1 MRRTGKLY
9 GLTLASAAAATT
21 ATISI
26 CFWNNRSHTLHLWLD
41 IVPQGF
47 GMASLITSTL
57 IVRFSIFHTLILA
70 INTDSQAMI
79 ASVTKEDLAVATGGK
94 SANV

>member
-1 MRRTGKLY
+1 
-9 GLTLASAAAATT
+9 
-21 ATISI
+21 
-26 CFWNNRSHTLHLWLD
+26 
-41 IVPQGF
+41 
-47 GMASLITSTL
+47 MASLITSTL